1 MESTQP
7 CISWTQLRV
16 FYTHRDYHPYVCMY
30 VCMYAD
36 FCIMMNLNTFC
47 DLVCVHWVHDVRSIS
62 TWYGV
67 LLTWRV
73 TLYECVLS
81 VYLRQLV
88 RGLAIE

>member
-1 MESTQP
+1 
-7 CISWTQLRV
+7 
-16 FYTHRDYHPYVCMY
+16 
-30 VCMYAD
+30 
-36 FCIMMNLNTFC
+36 MNLNTFC

-81 VYLRQLV
+81 VSQATGQRASNRV
-88 RGLAIE
+88 GVECC

>member
-1 MESTQP
+1 
-7 CISWTQLRV
+7 
-16 FYTHRDYHPYVCMY
+16 MY

-67 LLTWRV
+67 VLTWRV

-81 VYLRQLV
+81 VSQATGQRTSNRV
-88 RGLAIE
+88 GVEWC